1 MDFIQTQLLFCKG
14 KDTPTYICVEI
25 HMPTVFYK
33 CTVCIQALGGDYM
46 IPVYR
51 DEISIRPARG
61 DFTLR
66 QRLHVEIKFSP
77 GKAEQFSTWHLFR
90 FVCIFFEFFFVSM
103 FAKLK
108 TQRFP

>member
-25 HMPTVFYK
+25 HMPTYADNIHMPTVFYK

-46 IPVYR
+46 IPVCR
-51 DEISIRPARG
+51 DEISIGPARG

-66 QRLHVEIKFSP
+66 QRLNIEIKFRP
-77 GKAEQFSTWHLFR
+77 GKAEQAF
-90 FVCIFFEFFFVSM
+90 I
-103 FAKLK
+103 
-108 TQRFP
+108 